1 MVECVHV
8 GHGCPGLNRLSLA
21 IKGYNFSTETVVKSK
36 IELTPEVACRLV
48 QTSRHEK
55 DGTWSELT

>member
-36 IELTPEVACRLV
+36 IELDLPVIIPYISWCINNDLL
-48 QTSRHEK
+48 K
-55 DGTWSELT
+55 